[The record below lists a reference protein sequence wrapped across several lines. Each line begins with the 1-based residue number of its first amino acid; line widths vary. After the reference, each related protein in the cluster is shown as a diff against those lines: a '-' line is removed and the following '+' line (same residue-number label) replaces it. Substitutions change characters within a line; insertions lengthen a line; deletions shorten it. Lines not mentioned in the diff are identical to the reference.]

1 MGNYL
6 PSIVTPIWNKF
17 MWMDGASRE
26 IVEEMN
32 KESDC
37 LDAGEHS
44 HLWVTGYIDY
54 W

>member
-1 MGNYL
+1 MINY
-6 PSIVTPIWNKF
+6 TGYNQKWNVGVD
-17 MWMDGASRE
+17 DGASRE